1 MHPHGRHRG
10 HHAHGAGLGHGKHLG
25 MGARARRGD
34 VQPAVLALLKEQDMH
49 GYQIIQELSERT
61 DGAWNPSPGSIYPT
75 LQLLEDQGLVA
86 SEKDGGRRVFSLT
99 ESGRVQA
106 EALPT
111 EAPWDEMAAESDPS
125 RRLRETFHG
134 LMAATSQISRAGTAE
149 QIDQTA
155 SILAEARKRIY
166 QLLAGDE

>member
-86 SEKDGGRRVFSLT
+86 SEKDGGSRST
-99 ESGRVQA
+99 SIC
-106 EALPT
+106 
-111 EAPWDEMAAESDPS
+111 SDSPS
-125 RRLRETFHG
+125 RITSRET
-134 LMAATSQISRAGTAE
+134 TSPGSLCT
-149 QIDQTA
+149 
-155 SILAEARKRIY
+155 
-166 QLLAGDE
+166 